1 MQQLQPLRPYF
12 QSQRGRACEVTAG
25 PAEARDQPEVD
36 RVTRYKE
43 DYWSC
48 LGRGLRRKNRR
59 GRWRDN
65 YSHLAM
71 NKISRQC
78 RQFVVPAFGPEIFDR
93 HILALDKSG
102 RLQPQAECAQPVYV
116 QVGRVAAHKP
126 NSWQLPRLLRT
137 RRERPSGYAAEQRD
151 ELTTL
156 HSITSSA
163 RASTVGG
170 VAASR
175 LEAVHRLGPYL
186 HLSPQSSRTKVSSFW
201 FGFRS
206 NAARHKERLMW
217 SGRRRRKNVKLRFGR
232 CILRI
237 RMRNFSF
244 HLCLQQP

>member
-25 PAEARDQPEVD
+25 AAQARDQPEVD

-126 NSWQLPRLLRT
+126 NSWQLSRLRA
-137 RRERPSGYAAEQRD
+137 RPERPRHRRAAEERY
-151 ELTTL
+151 ELAAP

-163 RASTVGG
+163 SESKLSEIVTPSAF
-170 VAASR
+170 
-175 LEAVHRLGPYL
+175 AV
-186 HLSPQSSRTKVSSFW
+186 F
-201 FGFRS
+201 
-206 NAARHKERLMW
+206 
-217 SGRRRRKNVKLRFGR
+217 KL
-232 CILRI
+232 IT
-237 RMRNFSF
+237 NW
-244 HLCLQQP
+244 

>member
-25 PAEARDQPEVD
+25 AAQARDQPEVD

-43 DYWSC
+43 DDWSC

-116 QVGRVAAHKP
+116 QVGRVAAYKP
-126 NSWQLPRLLRT
+126 NSWQLAWLLCA
-137 RRERPSGYAAEQRD
+137 RRERPSDCRAAEQRD
-151 ELTTL
+151 EIAPFQLIEL
-156 HSITSSA
+156 HS
-163 RASTVGG
+163 
-170 VAASR
+170 
-175 LEAVHRLGPYL
+175 VHCQPGPD
-186 HLSPQSSRTKVSSFW
+186 
-201 FGFRS
+201 
-206 NAARHKERLMW
+206 
-217 SGRRRRKNVKLRFGR
+217 
-232 CILRI
+232 
-237 RMRNFSF
+237 
-244 HLCLQQP
+244 